1 MLLFTKPLFRNQK
14 FAKLNSEVETRR
26 SETLGNL
33 KNLFAAKREQLQEFR
48 QKRDILEQ
56 EQQNLQEDSRRV
68 LDNFK
73 NRLDELHNCDILL
86 REKTGIFRSEMQA
99 SHPGLAQ
106 KIANIN
112 LYSEIE
118 NKAGGLVSPYVI
130 DTFSKDIEDLQFNV
144 LNKKNELMRLAGID
158 VAVPKLEEKDLI
170 VSEQLLKQYN
180 EHYQMKKPDLDAMLD
195 PAYRT

>member
-1 MLLFTKPLFRNQK
+1 
-14 FAKLNSEVETRR
+14 
-26 SETLGNL
+26 
-33 KNLFAAKREQLQEFR
+33 
-48 QKRDILEQ
+48 
-56 EQQNLQEDSRRV
+56 
-68 LDNFK
+68 
-73 NRLDELHNCDILL
+73 
-86 REKTGIFRSEMQA
+86 MQA

-144 LNKKNELMRLAGID
+144 LNKKNELMRLAGVD
-158 VAVPKLEEKDLI
+158 VAVPKMEEKDLI

-180 EHYQMKKPDLDAMLD
+180 EHYQMKNPDLDAMLD
-195 PAYRT
+195 PTYRTQANYLRE